1 MSFGDS
7 SFFLSNQIDCYIV
20 HPVLNVEITVI
31 LLACYPNFTC
41 QSMLALPTFTGTF
54 TNKTISTKTFIQF
67 YLRVIPIDP
76 PFTKVY
82 PGLSENTVPKK
93 HDSSSLFDPLR
104 VPCWGMRFTFSGKNK
119 TTSGLTVLR
128 SAPVK
133 PFWMVVTWGWIPTRC
148 AATNPGS
155 SCLMWSMRVLP
166 CTRISVVC
174 PLSSDTATWNIA
186 RARQMV
192 SRTWLD
198 HDTTRHTSIY
208 IFILYMYINTFKKN
222 NRIMSWYMYGA
233 IIYIYIN
240 IIFVYSYL
248 SCIQGW
254 T

>member
-1 MSFGDS
+1 MGHIPFLIGS
-7 SFFLSNQIDCYIV
+7 SYATLFHVIWRFIILFEQPDRLLYSTSCFERRDHGYLVGMLPKLHLSVNAGFTHVYRHFHQQNDKHQNI
-20 HPVLNVEITVI
+20 HPI
-31 LLACYPNFTC
+31 LP
-41 QSMLALPTFTGTF
+41 QG
-54 TNKTISTKTFIQF
+54 K
-67 YLRVIPIDP
+67 IPIDP

-208 IFILYMYINTFKKN
+208 I
-222 NRIMSWYMYGA
+222 
-233 IIYIYIN
+233 YIYIVHVYKYLKK
-240 IIFVYSYL
+240 IIV
-248 SCIQGW
+248 
-254 T
+254 